1 MNTIGLDSKDKTFA
15 ALKLIEQLYLD
26 HQISDTVYRNII
38 LHYASPDNITCFK
51 GFFGGENMTKG
62 GNGHV
67 RNV

>member
-38 LHYASPDNITCFK
+38 LHYASPDNISCFK
-51 GFFGGENMTKG
+51 GFFGDEKMTEG
-62 GNGHV
+62 GKGHV